1 MHCKVFQRN
10 QSLKATL
17 VSISWIQIFLK
28 SMVAEFVLNLKEKN
42 EFYKNEYSM
51 NSISRLL
58 LPVNRI
64 NPTHLLVKVLGILW
78 FSLYKLYFI
87 ERWRVIIHTINT
99 SWTTIAG
106 SLQYVIGAKSNTIL
120 EAQICVKVSQRFMR
134 FKRFSQF
141 TIKSLFETRIW

>member
-42 EFYKNEYSM
+42 EFYENEYSM

-58 LPVNRI
+58 LPVNRV
-64 NPTHLLVKVLGILW
+64 NPTHLLDKVLGILW

-87 ERWRVIIHTINT
+87 
-99 SWTTIAG
+99 
-106 SLQYVIGAKSNTIL
+106 
-120 EAQICVKVSQRFMR
+120 
-134 FKRFSQF
+134 
-141 TIKSLFETRIW
+141 